1 MPSRVHILSVSP
13 PNDVF
18 KPFNALPRFVFTIAA
33 RSRLWKA
40 FSRFRPCM
48 LGMSIFHTKRM
59 KLLGRNFFR
68 KFFSLACVM
77 IKPPTTAVSEV
88 VLAAADIYRQ
98 LSSSLSH
105 PLITRH
111 TSRRSTLASDFS
123 ATEEA
128 TICRSIVFINLSFV
142 LIIW

>member
-1 MPSRVHILSVSP
+1 MLSLPQMTFSNPSMLYPVLS
-13 PNDVF
+13 
-18 KPFNALPRFVFTIAA
+18 
-33 RSRLWKA
+33 SRLRLALVFGKHLA
-40 FSRFRPCM
+40 DFGHACSVCLFFI
-48 LGMSIFHTKRM
+48 LKRM

-88 VLAAADIYRQ
+88 VLAAADIYRL

-105 PLITRH
+105 PLITRQ